1 MQRVGLQWW
10 CGCVLCVLFALSAT
24 HAAEQ
29 RVVAYVPTWCDVAR
43 LTASVSVR
51 QLTHL
56 NIAFVNPTSDAGDLE
71 IPAGIAPLLAKAHEH
86 GVRVLVSL
94 GGGTASEDRVQRE
107 RYTALIAPMRRT
119 GFIRGILGYV
129 RTHGYDGVDV
139 DLEGPAITAEYAAFI
154 DELAIA
160 LRAEQK
166 LLTAA
171 LSSGYGGGK
180 IPEAA
185 LARFDFINLM
195 AYDATGPWTADK
207 PGPHASVDFA
217 KQEIAFWRN
226 RGMPADRLVLGV
238 PFYGYAFNADRTVTA
253 LAFKDIVARHPG
265 AEQHDAIGTL
275 FYNGFPAIR
284 AKAALVTSA
293 GLGGLMIW
301 SLDQDAAA
309 GSSLLA
315 EIARAFAR

>member
-1 MQRVGLQWW
+1 MPRAVFEWW
-10 CGCVLCVLFALSAT
+10 RGGVLCVLLALSA
-24 HAAEQ
+24 AQAVEQ

-43 LTASVSVR
+43 LTATVPFR
-51 QLTHL
+51 HLTHL
-56 NIAFVNPTSDAGDLE
+56 NIAFVNPTTDAGDLE
-71 IPAGIAPLLAKAHEH
+71 VPAGIAPLVARAHEH
-86 GVRVLVSL
+86 RVRVLVSL
-94 GGGTASEDRVQRE
+94 GGGAASEDRVQRE
-107 RYTALIAPMRRT
+107 RYLALIAPPRRA

-154 DELAIA
+154 DELATA
-160 LRAEQK
+160 LRAEKK

-171 LSSGYGGGK
+171 LSSGYGGEK
-180 IPEAA
+180 IPKAA

-195 AYDATGPWTADK
+195 AYDATGPWTPDK
-207 PGPHASVDFA
+207 PGPHASVEMA
-217 KQEIAFWRN
+217 KTEIAFWRA
-226 RGMPADRLVLGV
+226 RDLPADRLVLGV
-238 PFYGYAFNADRTVTA
+238 PFYGYSFNPDRTVNA

-265 AEQHDAIGTL
+265 AAQHDAIGTL

-284 AKAALVTSA
+284 AKAALVTSE

-301 SLDQDAAA
+301 SLDQDAAE